1 VLLIP
6 LQKCGD
12 AHGEML
18 VSAMGSG
25 EEGMTMLVMEQQE
38 RSAAQ
43 DHAQTPDQP
52 AREKHV
58 TVDGFAMSVHIAGQR
73 VWVFGSLRFFRFS
86 GQVPEVRGPASKSI
100 GEAFSAIRAGD
111 L

>member
-18 VSAMGSG
+18 VSAMGSS
-25 EEGMTMLVMEQQE
+25 EEGMAMLVMEQQE

-58 TVDGFAMSVHIAGQR
+58 TVDGFAMPIHITGQR
-73 VWVFGSLRFFRFS
+73 KRPLGFLRFSDRM
-86 GQVPEVRGPASKSI
+86 PELSSPARESI
-100 GEAFSAIRAGD
+100 GEAFDTISAS
-111 L
+111 